1 MDTPLDAMYCDTE
14 ANRVLTAYTVFFR
27 ATQEHAS
34 AQWTQFKL
42 PHMAVGLFLLAASLI
57 WVLWR
62 TSLAFSALA
71 LNSNKAECRGS
82 GIPLRRWLLVC
93 APLGAAFNSMAAYSD
108 NFTEQVT
115 D

>member
-1 MDTPLDAMYCDTE
+1 MDTPLDAMYCGTE
-14 ANRVLTAYTVFFR
+14 ANRVLAAYTVFFR
-27 ATQEHAS
+27 ATQEYAS

-42 PHMAVGLFLLAASLI
+42 PHMAVGLCLLASSLI

-71 LNSNKAECRGS
+71 PNSNKAECRGS
-82 GIPLRRWLLVC
+82 GIPFRMWLLVC
-93 APLGAAFNSMAAYSD
+93 APLGAAFHSMAAYSD

-115 D
+115 Y